1 MVEDRENDDVDNVID
16 PNENTDKD
24 KVSLDSTDNEMK
36 VIDPNE
42 NTRTGSE

>member
-1 MVEDRENDDVDNVID
+1 MIEDREDDKLDDVVD

-24 KVSLDSTDNEMK
+24 KVSLDSTDNEME

-42 NTRTGSE
+42 NTGTGS

>member
-1 MVEDRENDDVDNVID
+1 MIEDRENDDVNDVID

-24 KVSLDSTDNEMK
+24 KVSLDSTDDDMA

-42 NTRTGSE
+42 NTRTPE